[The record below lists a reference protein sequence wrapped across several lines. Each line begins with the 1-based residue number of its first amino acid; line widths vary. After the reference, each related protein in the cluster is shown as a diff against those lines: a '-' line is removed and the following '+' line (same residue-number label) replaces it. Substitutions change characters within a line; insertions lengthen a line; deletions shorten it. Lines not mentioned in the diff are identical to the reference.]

1 MYIWIRIYIRRD
13 GVIYLVAGASA
24 STTSN
29 KSVKGFQSAA
39 KSDLASTT
47 VKILNK
53 AELSSF
59 KTIDRVANGKMTEQ
73 SIKLLTKFTNG
84 AVAGTSKE
92 PVKTNESFSTPIPL
106 RPKENSYSLIK

>member
-1 MYIWIRIYIRRD
+1 LYIWIRIYIRRE
-13 GVIYLVAGASA
+13 GVIDLFAGASA
-24 STTSN
+24 SAASN
-29 KSVKGFQSAA
+29 KLVKGFQSAV
-39 KSDLASTT
+39 KSDLTSTA
-47 VKILNK
+47 VKTLNK
-53 AELSSF
+53 AELSSL